1 MKHYILALVLAMAS
15 INAAIAA
22 NPIREGNMIS
32 GHVLVKGSEENIPY
46 ATVLIVGSGQ
56 GTVSNEEG
64 QFELKNLPAGKY
76 TLRVSAV
83 GYKTQEKEIE
93 VNKDFTAV
101 VHFQMQEESF
111 MTDEVVVSANRN
123 EVSRKAAPVV
133 VNVMSTKLFEMVN
146 STDLAKTLNY
156 QSGLRVENNCQNCGF
171 PQVRI
176 NGLEGPYSQILINSR
191 PIISALSGVYGLEQI
206 PVNMIERVK
215 WCAVAARRCSA
226 RMLWAEPSISLPKT
240 LSIIP
245 FRCRA
250 CSPIWTA
257 SHGSSIWA
265 PMSLWWPKTTPTASL
280 FTKAIA
286 TAILTTAMETA
297 SPNWAS

>member
-1 MKHYILALVLAMAS
+1 MKQIILALMLAVAG
-15 INAAIAA
+15 IGAAIAA

-32 GHVLVKGSEENIPY
+32 GHVLVKGLEENIPY

-64 QFELKNLPAGKY
+64 QFEFKNLPAGKY

-83 GYKTQEKEIE
+83 GYKTQEKAIE

-101 VHFQMQEESF
+101 VHFQMEEESF

-133 VNVMSTKLFEMVN
+133 VNVMSAKLFEMVN

-191 PIISALSGVYGLEQI
+191 PVISALSGVYGLEQI
-206 PVNMIERVK
+206 PVNMIERVE
-215 WCAVAARRCSA
+215 VVRGGGSA
-226 RMLWAEPSISLPKT
+226 PMLWAELSISSPKT
-240 LSIIP
+240 PLTTPS
-245 FRCRA
+245 RCRA
-250 CSPIWTA
+250 CSPTWTV
-257 SHGSSIWA
+257 SPGSSTWA
-265 PMSLWWPKTTPTASL
+265 GTYPWWPKTTPTASPS
-280 FTKAIA
+280 TKATA
-286 TAILTTAMETA
+286 TAIRTTVTA
-297 SPNWAS
+297 TVSPNWAS

>member
-93 VNKDFTAV
+93 VNLK
-101 VHFQMQEESF
+101 
-111 MTDEVVVSANRN
+111 SA
-123 EVSRKAAPVV
+123 
-133 VNVMSTKLFEMVN
+133 TKLFSVL
-146 STDLAKTLNY
+146 LASKRPLITELADK
-156 QSGLRVENNCQNCGF
+156 LRLKYPLLPTISPC
-171 PQVRI
+171 PTMR
-176 NGLEGPYSQILINSR
+176 LEAIR
-191 PIISALSGVYGLEQI
+191 
-206 PVNMIERVK
+206 
-215 WCAVAARRCSA
+215 
-226 RMLWAEPSISLPKT
+226 
-240 LSIIP
+240 SIIP
-245 FRCRA
+245 ISCRRY
-250 CSPIWTA
+250 
-257 SHGSSIWA
+257 
-265 PMSLWWPKTTPTASL
+265 PKSV
-280 FTKAIA
+280 
-286 TAILTTAMETA
+286 
-297 SPNWAS
+297 